1 MKVTV
6 SCSGFISPFRIMSYT
21 IAAITRLSFPDEKLR
36 YTLTP
41 FANTFRILVLA
52 AWQTSTVVSICF
64 TGIFP
69 YRSEDR

>member
-1 MKVTV
+1 M
-6 SCSGFISPFRIMSYT
+6 P
-21 IAAITRLSFPDEKLR
+21 ITSSRYKNSIENKHHIRQKDEKLR

-52 AWQTSTVVSICF
+52 AWQTSNVVSICF